1 MMLIRSGLTAFACV
15 WPGTSPSLPTTI
27 AVDCNTGAT
36 ITSALSTAKP
46 GDTVLVSGTCRE
58 SVFIQ
63 PEATRIVLNG
73 EGKATIQHPGGATR
87 PGPAAHGVYIRGR
100 MITVTGFRITGAP
113 EDGIHFSGPAHA
125 IVEGNVIVGNKGRGI
140 LLDKGSVAQIAN
152 NTITDNGGVGI
163 KVSESSYARIGFIIP
178 PDAAPRPNI
187 IRNNG
192 GAGIQVER
200 SSGAWIV
207 ANTIVANNGPGV
219 AIDRSSEADVV
230 ANTINENRGDG
241 IVATRNSS
249 VNLESTGSPRRDGPN
264 RTDPALRNTG
274 VGVRCSIGGYVDG
287 PLGSLTGTLGTKLF
301 ASGCIDRLTQ

>member
-1 MMLIRSGLTAFACV
+1 MMVIRSGLTALAFMWV
-15 WPGTSPSLPTTI
+15 GTSPLLPTTI
-27 AVDCNTGAT
+27 AVDCGTGAT
-36 ITSALSTAKP
+36 IASALSTAKP

-73 EGKATIQHPGGATR
+73 QGKATIQHPGGATR

-125 IVEGNVIVGNKGRGI
+125 IIDGNVIVQNKGRGI
-140 LLDKGSVAQIAN
+140 LLDKGSVAQVAN
-152 NTITDNGGVGI
+152 NTITDNGGAGI

-178 PDAAPRPNI
+178 PDATPRPNI
-187 IRNNG
+187 IQSNG
-192 GAGIQVER
+192 GAGIHVER
-200 SSGAWIV
+200 NSSAWV
-207 ANTIVANNGPGV
+207 VGNTIVANNGPGI

-230 ANTINENRGDG
+230 ANTINGNRGDG
-241 IVATRNSS
+241 IVATRNSG
-249 VNLESTGSPRRDGPN
+249 VNLHSTGSPRRDGPN
-264 RTDPALRNTG
+264 RTDPALKNNG

-287 PLGSLTGTLGTKLF
+287 PLGTLIGTLGAKQLD
-301 ASGCIDRLTQ
+301 SGCIDRLTK